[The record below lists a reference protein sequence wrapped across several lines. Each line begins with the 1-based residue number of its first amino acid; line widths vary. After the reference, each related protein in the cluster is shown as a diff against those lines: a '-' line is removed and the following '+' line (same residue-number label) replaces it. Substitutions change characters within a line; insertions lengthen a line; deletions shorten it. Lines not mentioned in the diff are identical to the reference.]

1 MDVKVCGLINSENV
15 QSFSHLPIQYVGHI
29 YHPSSLRHYTD
40 THPLEVNKT
49 IRRVGVF
56 VDQPFDLI
64 QLKIRDWQLD
74 VVQLH
79 GDESVELAQEI
90 KSLGV
95 DVWKVVHLKSKR
107 FDWKSLTPFIGIID
121 RFLLDY
127 KSELKGGAGKK
138 FAWEILQSYPF
149 STPVMIAGG
158 IGPED
163 AQKVKSI
170 FEQHPF
176 LVGIDLNSCFES
188 KPGMKDPALLASFLQ
203 ELYDQ

>member
-1 MDVKVCGLINSENV
+1 VEVKVCGLINSENV
-15 QSFSHLPIQYVGHI
+15 QSFMHLPIHYVGHI

-40 THPLEVNKT
+40 TCPLEIKNT

-56 VDQPFDLI
+56 VDQPFELI

-79 GDESVELAQEI
+79 GDESIELAQEI

-95 DVWKVVHLKSKR
+95 DVWKVVALKNESFNWNILQAYSKVV
-107 FDWKSLTPFIGIID
+107 D

-127 KSELKGGAGKK
+127 KSDSKGGAGKK
-138 FAWEILQSYPF
+138 FNWNVLKSYPF
-149 STPVMIAGG
+149 QNPVMIAGG
-158 IGPED
+158 IGPND
-163 AQKVKSI
+163 ASKVKSI

-176 LVGIDLNSCFES
+176 LVGIDLNSCFET
-188 KPGMKDPALLASFLQ
+188 KPGVKDPALLASFLQ